1 MIVVA
6 DTSPINYLV
15 LIGEIDILPK
25 LYVRVLIPPAVLA
38 ELSHPG
44 TPAAVREWVSGRPS
58 WLEVQQPKE
67 PLRLPRLDPG
77 EIEAIAL
84 AAELAADV
92 ILIDEMAGR
101 REAERQGLP
110 VAGTL
115 SVLDDADRQ
124 GLLVF
129 EEAITALQSTSFRIS
144 RRVLEG
150 IRRIRTTGP

>member
-6 DTSPINYLV
+6 DTSPLNYLV

-38 ELSHPG
+38 ELNHRG
-44 TPAAVREWVSGRPS
+44 TPIAVREWISATPH
-58 WLEVQQPKE
+58 WLEVRQPKE
-67 PLRLPRLDPG
+67 PLRLPQLDPG
-77 EIEAIAL
+77 ETEAIAL

-101 REAERQGLP
+101 REAERQGLL

-115 SVLDDADRQ
+115 SVLDDADRV
-124 GLLVF
+124 GLLNF
-129 EEAITALQSTSFRIS
+129 EEAITALQSTSFRVS

-150 IRRIRTTGP
+150 IRRIRTAGP